1 MFERT
6 RKAVGGLLMPKS
18 KSVTEV
24 VTKDPVSGLLE
35 DVIIS
40 GGRKTTP
47 EFGTTALLRSYST
60 MPWLRAVTNKIG
72 QAVGTT
78 QWKLFVQRDNDGKA
92 MASGALRRT
101 RTKEHFD
108 SVFAKQRTIFDLEEI
123 DEHPLLDLLHH
134 GNDQLPGQM
143 VFQTTQIHLDLV
155 GEAFWLLERN
165 QIGVPMGIWP
175 LPPSWVMDM
184 PKPDKPFFVIRMH
197 SKRMEIPITEMVRFI
212 DPDPKD
218 PYGRGSGISRSL
230 SDELETDE
238 YAAKH
243 LKSFFYNNAR
253 PDIIVSADHLSPAD
267 TARLEEKWLD
277 KQQGFWNRFKPF
289 FLSRKVDVQK
299 ISQSFESMQLTELR
313 KHERDTVMQ
322 VFGAPPEKFGILSSS
337 NRSTIVAADLF
348 WAKDVLLPRIEH
360 MRNTIQDRL
369 VPMFD
374 EKLVMGFV
382 SPSVDDKQLNLQ
394 VMSKQPGAF
403 TKNEWRLAAQHES
416 LGEDG
421 EVFIVQPGSVEV
433 PLGEDIPAAQ
443 SSEEEESEEEENTR
457 TITVNVESHDIDMLD
472 MEKVS
477 EEVMRRLAQTRS

>member
-6 RKAVGGLLMPKS
+6 RKVVSDMLRPKS
-18 KSVTEV
+18 VSEI

-35 DVIIS
+35 TVIMD
-40 GGRKTTP
+40 GGRKTMP

-92 MASGALRRT
+92 MQAGMLRRT
-101 RTKEHFD
+101 RTKKHFD
-108 SVFAKQRTIFDLEEI
+108 TEFAKQRTIFDLEEI
-123 DEHPLLDLLHH
+123 EDHPLLELLHH

-165 QIGVPMGIWP
+165 QLGVPMAIWP
-175 LPPSWVMDM
+175 LPPNWVMDM

-197 SKRMEIPITEMVRFI
+197 SKQMEIPITEMIRFM

-243 LKSFFYNNAR
+243 IKSFFYNNAR
-253 PDIIVSADHLSPAD
+253 PDIIISADHLSPAD
-267 TARLEEKWLD
+267 TKRLEEKWLD

-289 FLSRKVDVQK
+289 FLSRKVDVQLL
-299 ISQSFESMQLTELR
+299 SQSFESMQLTELR
-313 KHERDTVMQ
+313 KQERDTVLQ
-322 VFGAPPEKFGILSSS
+322 VFGAPPEKFGILSAS
-337 NRSTIVAADLF
+337 NRSTIVSADLF
-348 WAKDVLLPRIEH
+348 WTKDVLLPRVEH
-360 MRNTIQDRL
+360 IRNTIQDRL

-374 EKLVMGFV
+374 EKLVLGFV

-403 TKNEWRLAAQHES
+403 TKNEWRKMAQHEG

-421 EVFIVQPGSVEV
+421 EVFIVQPGTVEV
-433 PLGEDIPAAQ
+433 PIGEDIPEAQ
-443 SSEEEESEEEENTR
+443 EPNQEEPEEEQNGRSNA
-457 TITVNVESHDIDMLD
+457 VHVEPGDVDMLD
-472 MEKVS
+472 MDRVS
-477 EEVMRRLAQTRS
+477 RKVMRRLAQTRVQ

>member
-6 RKAVGGLLMPKS
+6 RKAVGDLLRPKS
-18 KSVTEV
+18 STEI
-24 VTKDPVSGLLE
+24 VTKQPSAELLE
-35 DVIIS
+35 DVILS
-40 GGRKTTP
+40 PGRKTTP

-72 QAVGTT
+72 QAIGTT

-92 MASGALRRT
+92 MQAGALRRT
-101 RTKEHFD
+101 KTKKHFD
-108 SVFAKQRTIFDLEEI
+108 ALFDKQRTIFDLEEI
-123 DEHPLLDLLHH
+123 EDHPLLELLHH

-165 QIGVPMGIWP
+165 QLGVPIGIWP
-175 LPPSWVMDM
+175 LPPNWVMEM

-197 SKRMEIPITEMVRFI
+197 SKQMEIPVTEMVRFM

-289 FLSRKVDVQK
+289 FLSRKVDVQLL
-299 ISQSFESMQLTELR
+299 SQSFESMQLTELR
-313 KHERDTVMQ
+313 KQERDTVMQ

-337 NRSTIVAADLF
+337 NRSTIVSADLF
-348 WAKDVLLPRIEH
+348 WAKDVLLPRVEH

-369 VPMFD
+369 IPMFD
-374 EKLVMGFV
+374 EKLVLDFV
-382 SPSVDDKQLNLQ
+382 SPSVDDKQLNIQ

-403 TKNEWRLAAQHES
+403 TKNEWRKMAQHEG

-421 EVFIVQPGSVEV
+421 EVFIVQPGTVEV
-433 PLGEDIPAAQ
+433 PIGEDIPAAQ
-443 SSEEEESEEEENTR
+443 EPDEDESEEEGNTR
-457 TITVNVESHDIDMLD
+457 AITVNVESCDIDMLD
-472 MEKVS
+472 MERVS
-477 EEVMRRLAQTRS
+477 KEVMRRLSQTRS